1 MTLSID
7 IFDQTE
13 TLSSEEIETI
23 ENLLQF
29 AALEERVPKD
39 SEVSVT
45 FVTNKH
51 IQEIN
56 RDYRG
61 KDQPTDVIS
70 FALEETGEDEVEI
83 QGADLPSHLGDIII
97 SIEKAK
103 EQAEEYGHSFMRELG
118 FLSVHGF
125 LHLLGYNHMTK
136 EEEEKMFSRQK
147 EILEKFGLKRTG

>member
-23 ENLLQF
+23 ESLLQF
-29 AALEERVPKD
+29 AAIEERVPKD

-45 FVTNKH
+45 FVTNKD

-83 QGADLPSHLGDIII
+83 QGAELPLI
-97 SIEKAK
+97 
-103 EQAEEYGHSFMRELG
+103 
-118 FLSVHGF
+118 
-125 LHLLGYNHMTK
+125 
-136 EEEEKMFSRQK
+136 
-147 EILEKFGLKRTG
+147 

>member
-39 SEVSVT
+39 SEVSIT
-45 FVTNKH
+45 FVTNKD

-83 QGADLPSHLGDIII
+83 QGADLPS
-97 SIEKAK
+97 
-103 EQAEEYGHSFMRELG
+103 FR
-118 FLSVHGF
+118 
-125 LHLLGYNHMTK
+125 GYHYLNRK
-136 EEEEKMFSRQK
+136 SERASRRIRPLIY
-147 EILEKFGLKRTG
+147 ERARIFICSRLFAFIRL

>member
-39 SEVSVT
+39 SEVSIT
-45 FVTNKH
+45 FVTNKD

-83 QGADLPSHLGDIII
+83 QGADLPPHLGDIII

-125 LHLLGYNHMTK
+125 LHLLGYDHMTK